1 MRTPQR
7 LFLVFSAAIFL
18 VVTASVLVNNHG
30 ARQSLEQ
37 SLAERAEEYRSAY
50 GIAASS
56 MLVSVSQMAALIAAD
71 DQTTRFMVRAHDAVG
86 RNDDRVEGRA
96 VSDIRYQWLQA
107 EQPRFNTLRRRHGM
121 SELNLYLARD
131 SGLASFLRVHRPEAF
146 GEVIDDPGHPAY
158 RAIVDGNT
166 NAEVVLD
173 VDGVSLR
180 AAAPVWGIDAVTGDD
195 VVVGVVEAGLEL
207 DALLNLL
214 HQRLGLQ
221 AMALLEADA
230 VDGVVDESVIQRSMQ
245 PLPDIGCYRVAM
257 VGPLAEALGATLGH
271 CVPPTA
277 GVPTVRATH
286 DRRFA
291 ATWVPLD
298 VDAAS
303 PAPAGAV
310 MIWFDA
316 ESALAA
322 YEHNLALNV
331 AYAVGGFVL
340 LELVLFVLLR
350 AGVGFFES
358 ELRRRTSEI
367 RQLNRKLTHMATTD
381 ALTGLYNRRHF
392 LQRMQVEMDRVRRS
406 GGEIALVLI
415 DLDHF
420 KEVNDRYGHQAGD
433 DVLRKTGRF
442 LREQVRSIDTAGRY
456 GGEELCVL
464 LPDTDVTQAAVIADR
479 LREEIAAMRFTT
491 PDGHRFGITASFGV
505 AQWDGAADRDTLF
518 VQADNALYAAK
529 DAGRNRVVVFG
540 EAVRAYGR

>member
-37 SLAERAEEYRSAY
+37 SLAERAEQYRSAY

-71 DQTTRFMVRAHDAVG
+71 DQTTRFMARAHEAVG
-86 RNDDRVEGRA
+86 RNGDRVEGRA

-121 SELNLYLARD
+121 SELNLYLARNN
-131 SGLASFLRVHRPEAF
+131 GLASFLRVHRPEAF

-158 RAIVDGNT
+158 RAIVDGKAT
-166 NAEVVLD
+166 AEVVLD
-173 VDGVSLR
+173 LDGVSLR
-180 AAAPVWGIDAVTGDD
+180 AAAPVWGVDRVTGDD

-214 HQRLGLQ
+214 YQRLDLQ
-221 AMALLEADA
+221 AMALLEAGA
-230 VDGVVDESVIQRSMQ
+230 VDGVVDPSVVQRSMQ
-245 PLPDIGCYRVAM
+245 LLPDIGCYRVAM
-257 VGPLAEALGATLGH
+257 VGPLAESLGATLGH
-271 CVPPTA
+271 CVPPSL
-277 GVPTVRATH
+277 GVPTVTTSH
-286 DRRFA
+286 HRRFA

-298 VDAAS
+298 VDAA
-303 PAPAGAV
+303 AATPAGAV

-381 ALTGLYNRRHF
+381 ALTGLFNRRHF

-464 LPDTDVTQAAVIADR
+464 LPDTDATQAAVIADR
-479 LREEIAAMRFTT
+479 LREEIAAMRFTST
-491 PDGHRFGITASFGV
+491 DGHRFGITASFGV
-505 AQWDGAADRDTLF
+505 AQWDGMADRDMLF

-529 DAGRNRVVVFG
+529 GAGRNRVVVFG
-540 EAVRAYGR
+540 EAERAYSR